1 MTLIVVGD
9 QSPNNLKVMT
19 MMTRVQECKYYIGAC
34 NFKGLFIYY
43 VISDGGGLPDLL
55 QYNNLFVFEVV
66 SVKFVSV
73 IKDAILNNKKKGKF
87 FLS

>member
-1 MTLIVVGD
+1 MAPTNRGQIMT
-9 QSPNNLKVMT
+9 SN
-19 MMTRVQECKYYIGAC
+19 
-34 NFKGLFIYY
+34 KGLFIYY

-73 IKDAILNNKKKGKF
+73 IKDAILNNKKKGEF

>member
-1 MTLIVVGD
+1 MT
-9 QSPNNLKVMT
+9 SN
-19 MMTRVQECKYYIGAC
+19 
-34 NFKGLFIYY
+34 KGLFIYY

>member
-1 MTLIVVGD
+1 MELAMTLIVVGD

-43 VISDGGGLPDLL
+43 VILDGGGGSYRYITILHGGGLPRPP
-55 QYNNLFVFEVV
+55 NC
-66 SVKFVSV
+66 
-73 IKDAILNNKKKGKF
+73 IT
-87 FLS
+87 